1 MKALLVYNETSGRG
15 HFKKKF
21 PLIKQELASS
31 FDEMLF
37 LCPKDKDEAREIY
50 RNESSKF
57 DALIVIGGDGSLN
70 VAINELM
77 ALEKKPILG
86 YINAGTLGDGGKTFG
101 VNKSLKRSLE
111 IIKQGKTRGI
121 DIGKATDSKED
132 FYFLYCLAYGTY
144 SSLPYEVKRRK
155 KKTLGHFSYYL
166 SSTKE
171 MFIPSSLNYIVKT
184 NNEEIE
190 MKSPFILFLN
200 GEYMGGFKLNK
211 GSKVDDGRIEGY
223 FPKQSLFNGILRF
236 LPFKRE
242 DAKEIHEVII
252 KPEKDD
258 FWCLDGEKGPFG
270 EVKISVIKGAIS
282 IFSY

>member
-1 MKALLVYNETSGRG
+1 MKALFVYNETSGRG

-50 RNESSKF
+50 RNVSPKY

-77 ALEKKPILG
+77 ILEKKPILG
-86 YINAGTLGDGGKTFG
+86 YINAGTLGDGGKIFG
-101 VNKSLKRSLE
+101 VNKSLKKSLE
-111 IIKQGKTRGI
+111 IIKNGKTRGI
-121 DIGKATDSKED
+121 DIGKATDSKKD
-132 FYFLYCLAYGTY
+132 YYFLYCLAYGTY

-155 KKTLGHFSYYL
+155 KKAFGHLSYYI

-171 MFIPSSLNYIVKT
+171 MFIPSTVNYLIKT
-184 NNEEIE
+184 DNEEIKL
-190 MKSPFILFLN
+190 KSPFILFLN

-211 GSKVDDGRIEGY
+211 GSKINDGLLEGY

-242 DAKEIHEVII
+242 DAKLIKEVIV
-252 KPEKDD
+252 KPEIDD

-270 EVKISVIKGAIS
+270 EIKISVVKDSIS
-282 IFSY
+282 IFSH